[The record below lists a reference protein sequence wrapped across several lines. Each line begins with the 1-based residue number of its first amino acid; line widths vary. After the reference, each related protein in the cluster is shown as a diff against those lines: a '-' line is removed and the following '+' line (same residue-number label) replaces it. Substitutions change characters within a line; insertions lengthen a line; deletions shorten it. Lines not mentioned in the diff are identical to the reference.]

1 MTPQANSPPAPETS
15 SGSKLRKSSRIA
27 AMKQIPA
34 KKQRAAKKQKPDDPL
49 NVCSSVY
56 SVIMIAHDNFEGHA
70 VYRFDAAAIVTSRR
84 CERENRFSKGK
95 GEGEG
100 CTRWRR

>member
-15 SGSKLRKSSRIA
+15 SGSELRKSSRIA
-27 AMKQIPA
+27 AMKQIP
-34 KKQRAAKKQKPDDPL
+34 AKKQKPDDPL

-70 VYRFDAAAIVTSRR
+70 VYRFDAATIVTSRR
-84 CERENRFSKGK
+84 CKRENRFSKGK

>member
-1 MTPQANSPPAPETS
+1 MTPQANSPPAPGTS

-27 AMKQIPA
+27 AMKQIPT

-56 SVIMIAHDNFEGHA
+56 SVIMIAHEGHA
-70 VYRFDAAAIVTSRR
+70 AYRFDAAIIITSRR
-84 CERENRFSKGK
+84 CKRENRFAKGG